1 MTNHWL
7 LPEGIDEVLPPQA
20 ARLEQLRRRLLDLY
34 ASWGYELI
42 MPPFIEYLESLLT
55 GTGNDLD
62 LLTFKLTDQLTG
74 RTMGVRADMTPQAA
88 RIDAHRLQRTTPVR
102 LCYLGT
108 VLRTRPDG
116 FAGSRSP
123 LQVGA
128 ELFGHAGVESDLEIV
143 ALMLATLDATGVG
156 GVHVDLGHVGIYRGL
171 LRDAKLD
178 AATTDLLFDA
188 LQRKASADINALLAQ
203 ADITVNARDPLA
215 ALADLNGGVECLD
228 AAAIVLR
235 DAAPDVRQALDDLRR
250 IAAGLQARRPRV
262 PLHFDLAEL
271 RGYHYHTG
279 PVFAAFV
286 PGHGQAIAQGG
297 RYDDIGRVFGLGR
310 PATGFSADL
319 KTLMAHAAPEPLA
332 ARAAIFAPW
341 GADGPLQAQVQ
352 ALRAAGECVICA
364 LPGQAGGAHEM
375 GCERELRKVGTEW
388 TVVGVSVN
396 KS

>member
-1 MTNHWL
+1 MRNRWL

-34 ASWGYELI
+34 AGWGYELI

-62 LLTFKLTDQLTG
+62 LQTFKLTDQLTG
-74 RTMGVRADMTPQAA
+74 RMMGIRADMTPQAA
-88 RIDAHRLQRTTPVR
+88 RIDAHRLRRATPVR

-128 ELFGHAGVESDLEIV
+128 ELFGHAGVESDLEIM
-143 ALMLATLDATGVG
+143 ALMLETLDATGVSS
-156 GVHVDLGHVGIYRGL
+156 VHVDLGHVGIYRGL

-178 AATTDLLFDA
+178 PATASLLFEA
-188 LQRKASADINALLAQ
+188 LQRKARADIDALLAQ
-203 ADITVNARDPLA
+203 ANIDKNARAHLA

-228 AAAIVLR
+228 AAASVLR
-235 DAAPDVRQALDDLRR
+235 DAAPDVRGALDDLRR
-250 IAAGLQARRPRV
+250 IAAGLRTRRPHT

-286 PGHGQAIAQGG
+286 PGHGQAAAQGG
-297 RYDDIGRVFGLGR
+297 RYDDIGRVFGQAR

-319 KTLMAHAAPEPLA
+319 KTLMSLAAPESPA
-332 ARAAIFAPW
+332 VRAAIFAPC
-341 GADGPLQAQVQ
+341 GEDAALHAKVRT
-352 ALRAAGECVICA
+352 LRAAGECVICA
-364 LPGQAGGAHEM
+364 LPGQTGDVHAM
-375 GCERELRKVGTEW
+375 GCDRELVLSGKEW
-388 TVVGVSVN
+388 QVI
-396 KS
+396 KLR

>member
-1 MTNHWL
+1 MKERWL

-20 ARLEQLRRRLLDLY
+20 ARLERLRRRLLDLY
-34 ASWGYELI
+34 AGWGYELI

-62 LLTFKLTDQLTG
+62 LQTFKLTDQLTG
-74 RTMGVRADMTPQAA
+74 RMMGVRADMTPQAA
-88 RIDAHRLQRTTPVR
+88 RIDAHRLQRVTPVR

-123 LQVGA
+123 LQIGA
-128 ELFGHAGVESDLEIV
+128 ELFGHAGVESDLEIM
-143 ALMLATLDATGVG
+143 ALMLETLDATGVS

-178 AATTDLLFDA
+178 TTTATLLFEA
-188 LQRKASADINALLAQ
+188 LQRKARADIDTLLAQ
-203 ADITVNARDPLA
+203 ADISKTARDQLS
-215 ALADLNGGVECLD
+215 ALSDLNGGVECLD
-228 AAAIVLR
+228 AAAVALR
-235 DAAPDVRQALDDLRR
+235 DAAPDVRAALDDLRR
-250 IAAGLQARRPRV
+250 IAAGLQARRPEL

-286 PGHGQAIAQGG
+286 PGHGQAAAQGG
-297 RYDDIGRVFGLGR
+297 RYDDIGRVFGQAR

-319 KTLMAHAAPEPLA
+319 KVLISLA
-332 ARAAIFAPW
+332 AQESPVSRNAIFAPCA
-341 GADGPLQAQVQ
+341 ADPVLQAQVQ

-364 LPGQAGGAHEM
+364 LPGQAGGAREM
-375 GCERELRKVGTEW
+375 GCERELRKVGAQW
-388 TVVGVSVN
+388 VVAEVSVD

>member
-1 MTNHWL
+1 MINRWL

-20 ARLEQLRRRLLDLY
+20 ARLERLRRRLLDMY
-34 ASWGYELI
+34 AGWGYELI
-42 MPPFIEYLESLLT
+42 MPPFIEYLESLLI

-62 LLTFKLTDQLTG
+62 LQTFKLTDQLTG
-74 RTMGVRADMTPQAA
+74 RMMGVRADMTPQAA
-88 RIDAHRLQRTTPVR
+88 RIDAHRLRRATPVR

-128 ELFGHAGVESDLEIV
+128 ELFGHAGVESDLEIM
-143 ALMLATLDATGVG
+143 ALMLETLDATGVS

-178 AATTDLLFDA
+178 PATASRLFDA
-188 LQRKASADINALLAQ
+188 LQRKARADIDALLAQ
-203 ADITVNARDPLA
+203 AEIDKSARAQLA

-228 AAAIVLR
+228 AAAIALR
-235 DAAPDVRQALDDLRR
+235 DAAPDVRGALDDLRR
-250 IAAGLQARRPRV
+250 IAAGLRARRPHI

-286 PGHGQAIAQGG
+286 PGHGQAAAQGG
-297 RYDDIGRVFGLGR
+297 RYDDIGRVFGQAR

-319 KTLMAHAAPEPLA
+319 KTLMSLAAPEAPV
-332 ARAAIFAPW
+332 ARAAIFAPCDED
-341 GADGPLQAQVQ
+341 AVLLAQVQ

-375 GCERELRKVGTEW
+375 GCERELGKVGTEW
-388 TVVGVSVN
+388 AVVGVSVN

>member
-1 MTNHWL
+1 MINRWL

-20 ARLEQLRRRLLDLY
+20 ARLERLRRRLLDLY
-34 ASWGYELI
+34 AGWGYELI

-62 LLTFKLTDQLTG
+62 LQTFKLTDQLTG
-74 RTMGVRADMTPQAA
+74 RMMGVRADMTPQAA
-88 RIDAHRLQRTTPVR
+88 RIDAHRLQRATPVR
-102 LCYLGT
+102 LCYMGT

-128 ELFGHAGVESDLEIV
+128 ELFGHAGVESDLEIM
-143 ALMLATLDATGVG
+143 ALMLETLDATGVG
-156 GVHVDLGHVGIYRGL
+156 GVHVALGHVGIYRGL

-178 AATTDLLFDA
+178 TTTATLLFEA
-188 LQRKASADINALLAQ
+188 LQRKARADIDALLAQ
-203 ADITVNARDPLA
+203 ADISNTARDQLA
-215 ALADLNGGVECLD
+215 ALSDLNGGVECLD
-228 AAAIVLR
+228 AAAVALR
-235 DAAPDVRQALDDLRR
+235 DAAPDVRAALDDLRR
-250 IAAGLQARRPRV
+250 IAAGLQARRPGL

-286 PGHGQAIAQGG
+286 PGHGQAAAQGG
-297 RYDDIGRVFGLGR
+297 RYDDIGRVFGQAR

-319 KTLMAHAAPEPLA
+319 KVLMSLA
-332 ARAAIFAPW
+332 AQESPVARPAIFAPCA
-341 GADGPLQAQVQ
+341 ADAALLAQVQ

-364 LPGQAGGAHEM
+364 LPGQAGSAREM
-375 GCERELRKVGTEW
+375 GCDRELVRQGSDW
-388 TVVGVSVN
+388 VVVKAVQI
-396 KS
+396 KK